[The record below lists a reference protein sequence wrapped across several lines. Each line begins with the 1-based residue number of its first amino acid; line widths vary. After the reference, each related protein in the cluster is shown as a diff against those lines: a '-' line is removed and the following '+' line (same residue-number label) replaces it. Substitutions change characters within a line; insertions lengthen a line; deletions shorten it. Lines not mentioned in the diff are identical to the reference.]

1 MSLSPEAKGVLLEN
15 PDFFLAHFFKHRLRE
30 LKQFH
35 LDLIKTA
42 TTERLG
48 LVFFPA
54 GHGKT
59 TIVSELLPIYEI
71 CKNPNVRLANIAKD
85 QKAASDNTRSI
96 QSELVQNLPLIEA
109 FGPFKPEDDA
119 KAWALERF
127 DVEKRTRRGRSSTF
141 AAFGSGSRGTLGYRT
156 DHTVCDD
163 VVTDKNSE
171 TPEQRDKLRQWFNQG
186 PRTMAEGAQ
195 GRLTVVGTLFHP
207 EDLYHELRDQVLP
220 DSGKTMWQGDTFSA
234 ITDWDAQEVL
244 WPEERPWLW
253 LMEQK
258 VGFGTLDFNKRYC
271 NIAVDPSRMV
281 FREEYV
287 RGGWVGKNHYPG
299 CLDKEYVIGDYEPD
313 WRRVAGFDPAVGTR
327 SRSAKFCAH
336 IVLAVGSCKK
346 HERCYWVVDIERDQ
360 MTLPQQ
366 VEAILHK
373 HEKYDL
379 NKTMI
384 EANSYQAGLFQAV
397 QHKMDEV
404 GVRYAVEPHYTSRTN
419 KPDPELGV
427 QAMSPIFENGNVHIP
442 WGNPE
447 SQRKMQIFVD
457 ELIQYPGRTTDTVMA
472 TWFAWKQLQESAPKF
487 MSFNRL
493 DTNRRTEFWGRRPM
507 RGRVVRNP
515 HYAAKSEG

>member
-1 MSLSPEAKGVLLEN
+1 MLSQEAKGVLLEN
-15 PDFFLAHFFKHRLRE
+15 PDLFLAHFFKHRLRE
-30 LKQFH
+30 LKPFH
-35 LDLIKTA
+35 LDLIRYA
-42 TTERLG
+42 TEARLG
-48 LVFFPA
+48 LIFYPA

-71 CKNPNVRLANIAKD
+71 CKNPNIRIANIAKD
-85 QKAASDNTRSI
+85 EKAAQDNTRSI
-96 QSELVQNLPLIEA
+96 QSELMQNEPLIEA
-109 FGPFKPEDDA
+109 FGPFKPENESM
-119 KAWALERF
+119 AWSLTRF
-127 DVEKRTRRGRSSTF
+127 DVVNRTRRGRSSTF
-141 AAFGSGSRGTLGYRT
+141 AAFGAGSRGTLGYRS
-156 DHTVCDD
+156 DWTVCDD

-186 PRTMAEGAQ
+186 PRTMAEGAS

-220 DSGKTMWQGDTFSA
+220 DSGEPMWQGKTFSA
-234 ITDWDAQEVL
+234 IQDWDTQEVL

-287 RGGWVGKNHYPG
+287 RGGYVGKQQYPG
-299 CLDKEYVIGDYEPD
+299 CLDRDYVIGDYSPD

-336 IVLAVGSCKK
+336 IVLAAGSCAK
-346 HERCYWVVDIERDQ
+346 HERCYWVVDLERDQ

-366 VEAILHK
+366 VEMILNK
-373 HEKYDL
+373 HEMYDL
-379 NKTMI
+379 NKSKI

-397 QHKMDEV
+397 QHKMGEV
-404 GVRYAVEPHYTSRTN
+404 GVRFAVEPHYTNRGN

-427 QAMSPIFENGNVHIP
+427 QAMSPIFENGEVHIP
-442 WGNPE
+442 WGNPA
-447 SQRKMQIFVD
+447 SQRKMQPLVD

-472 TWFAWKQLQESAPKF
+472 TWFAWKELQESAPRF
-487 MSFNRL
+487 TSFNRL
-493 DTNRRTEFWGRRPM
+493 DKNKRTQFWSQRPL
-507 RGRVVRNP
+507 RGKTVRNP
-515 HYAAKSEG
+515 IYVKSED